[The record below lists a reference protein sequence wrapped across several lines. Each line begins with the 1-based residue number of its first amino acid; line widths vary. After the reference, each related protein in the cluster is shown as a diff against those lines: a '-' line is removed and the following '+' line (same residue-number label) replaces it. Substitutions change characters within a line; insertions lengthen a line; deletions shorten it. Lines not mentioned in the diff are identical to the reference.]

1 MIHFVGEG
9 GFDSRNTIQLI
20 HTVFFSLP
28 CLEIQVEESGRVSM
42 EEMHANEQ
50 MPVDLLDSVEA
61 PKDLVK
67 AMQEPLVTR
76 WWTIG
81 NLAILTTKH
90 LDFFLLLAKGVCNIT
105 NTDVREDK
113 IASNLLS
120 LASSEWI
127 VADVH
132 FIAGIAKDWLN
143 PHMKWYQD
151 IDANIGRPGFLSFHR
166 SVRYFLM
173 VDHVGRIRRDWKT
186 NKVFENFSKQ
196 VATMTNPKLKLL
208 KEGMVEAFLKKM

>member
-1 MIHFVGEG
+1 
-9 GFDSRNTIQLI
+9 
-20 HTVFFSLP
+20 
-28 CLEIQVEESGRVSM
+28 
-42 EEMHANEQ
+42 
-50 MPVDLLDSVEA
+50 MPDNLLDSIEA
-61 PKDLVK
+61 PKDLIK

-81 NLAILTTKH
+81 SLAILTTKH

-105 NTDVREDK
+105 NI

-143 PHMKWYQD
+143 PHMKGYQGT
-151 IDANIGRPGFLSFHR
+151 DANIGRPGFLSFHR

-173 VDHVGRIRRDWKT
+173 VDDVDRIRRD
-186 NKVFENFSKQ
+186 
-196 VATMTNPKLKLL
+196 
-208 KEGMVEAFLKKM
+208 